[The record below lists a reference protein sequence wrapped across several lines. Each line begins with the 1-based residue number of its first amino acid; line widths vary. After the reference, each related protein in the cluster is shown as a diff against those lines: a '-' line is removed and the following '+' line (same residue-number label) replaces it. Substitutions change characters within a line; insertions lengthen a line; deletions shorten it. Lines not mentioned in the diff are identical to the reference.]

1 MDTFKEQLVK
11 KLPEKND
18 QIKKLLIIFASCLLA
33 IFCFLFFMGSSLSIF
48 GVVLAGGIIYG
59 GYYLITNLIIE
70 YEYILTNGEL
80 DIDKIVAQR
89 SRKRLATLKLAAA
102 LEFGVADGSLRISPN
117 ETLIQASGNDAGQT
131 DYYIRLNHSSLG
143 NTVLIFTPSEE
154 MLELIKNCLPRN
166 LRYGR

>member
-11 KLPEKND
+11 KMPEKND
-18 QIKKLLIIFASCLLA
+18 QIKKLMNRLCYMPAGYFLFSVFHGIKSA
-33 IFCFLFFMGSSLSIF
+33 IFGI
-48 GVVLAGGIIYG
+48 VLAGGIIYG

-70 YEYILTNGEL
+70 YEYILTNGDL

-89 SRKRLATLKLAAA
+89 SRKRLATLDLGSAV
-102 LEFGVADGSLRISPN
+102 EFGVADSGLRIGPN
-117 ETLIQASGNDAGQT
+117 ETLIKASGNDSRLT

-154 MLELIKNCLPRN
+154 MLELVRNCLPRN
-166 LRYGR
+166 LKYRR

>member
-11 KLPEKND
+11 KMPEKND
-18 QIKKLLIIFASCLLA
+18 QIKKLMIVFATCLLA
-33 IFCFLFFMGSSLSIF
+33 IFCFLFFMGSSLAIF
-48 GVVLAGGIIYG
+48 GIVLAGGIIYG

-70 YEYILTNGEL
+70 YEYILTNGDL

-89 SRKRLATLKLAAA
+89 SRKRLATLDLGSAV
-102 LEFGVADGSLRISPN
+102 EFGVADSGLRIGPN
-117 ETLIQASGNDAGQT
+117 ETLIKASGNDSRQT

-154 MLELIKNCLPRN
+154 MLELVRNCLPRN
-166 LRYGR
+166 LKYRR